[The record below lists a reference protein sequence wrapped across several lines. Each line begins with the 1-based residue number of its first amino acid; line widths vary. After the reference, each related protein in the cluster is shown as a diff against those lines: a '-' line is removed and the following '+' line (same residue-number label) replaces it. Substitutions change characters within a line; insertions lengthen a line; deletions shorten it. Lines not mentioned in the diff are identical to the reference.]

1 MLRNI
6 FLILPVRNLWN
17 GIIFSHAQMRISFS
31 LVQMRIRTNR
41 LNENNESN
49 YLRVEIRQKC
59 QILGLWWEVLE

>member
-1 MLRNI
+1 
-6 FLILPVRNLWN
+6 
-17 GIIFSHAQMRISFS
+17 MRISFS

-59 QILGLWWEVLE
+59 QILGLWWEVQE